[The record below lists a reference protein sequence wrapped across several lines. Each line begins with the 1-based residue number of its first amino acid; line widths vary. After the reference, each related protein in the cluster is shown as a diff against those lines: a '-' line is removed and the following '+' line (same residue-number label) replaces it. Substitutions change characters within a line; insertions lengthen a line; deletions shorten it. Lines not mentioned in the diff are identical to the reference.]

1 MSDHERT
8 SSAIDRLTYLFI
20 GAGIGATIAL
30 LFAPKPGRELRGDI
44 ADASRRGVEYTRET
58 SRRVGEKAVDAY
70 GAATSKAQEIVG
82 TTQAKAHQLIET
94 GKDTV
99 ASKREQLHAAIEA
112 GKEAYTEEKE
122 RARAKAG
129 ELSSGNA

>member
-1 MSDHERT
+1 MSENENT

-58 SRRVGEKAVDAY
+58 SRLAAEKAVETY
-70 GAATSKAQEIVG
+70 GAAANKAQEIVG
-82 TTQAKAHQLIET
+82 STQAKAHQLIET
-94 GKDTV
+94 GKETV
-99 ASKREQLHAAIEA
+99 ASKKEQLHAAIEA
-112 GKEAYTEEKE
+112 GKEAYVEEKE

-129 ELSSGNA
+129 ELTSGNA